1 MLFSLPH
8 HFLKICKELPPCNIP
23 GVANTTIPP
32 GMSAYEWSNACRR
45 WGVECRGC
53 GGVFVGGVECVV
65 GCRGCVEGV
74 VCIPGVVNTTIP
86 PGMSA

>member
-1 MLFSLPH
+1 MG
-8 HFLKICKELPPCNIP
+8 CRGCG
-23 GVANTTIPP
+23 GVFV
-32 GMSAYEWSNACRR
+32 GGVEGVVGCRG
-45 WGVECRGC
+45 WGVGCRGC